1 MVFQTSLGQKL
12 SQLMLANGQLS
23 WLKVTLSNTIIAVC
37 KTNTKEKI
45 WLSSSRTRRSVKDPR
60 GTTAFSVERLLTAG
74 TMRSKIMTSEWENP
88 KRPGAW

>member
-45 WLSSSRTRRSVKDPR
+45 WLSSSRTRRNVKDPR

-74 TMRSKIMTSEWENP
+74 TMRSKIMTLEWENP